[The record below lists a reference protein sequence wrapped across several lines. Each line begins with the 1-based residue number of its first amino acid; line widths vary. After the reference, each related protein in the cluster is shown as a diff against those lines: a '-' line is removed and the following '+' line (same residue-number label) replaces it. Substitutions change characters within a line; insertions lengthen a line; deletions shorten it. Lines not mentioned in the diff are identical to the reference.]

1 MMNALLYTGAAVITR
16 QGLNMGYPRLK
27 LAIDFT
33 GVAGIFYTLVLLYC
47 QLGGDDT
54 LYFTGEM
61 LFFMILAGL
70 FCFSAF
76 LCQVFAL
83 ESGKGA
89 IVMAVV
95 NTQSFF

>member
-1 MMNALLYTGAAVITR
+1 
-16 QGLNMGYPRLK
+16 
-27 LAIDFT
+27 
-33 GVAGIFYTLVLLYC
+33 
-47 QLGGDDT
+47 
-54 LYFTGEM
+54 M

-89 IVMAVV
+89 IVMAVI